1 MNNIADFIESLL
13 RDYFNISIPNI
24 HITDILEIT
33 IISVFLYKL
42 FKWMKSTRAWMLIR
56 GIIVVIGF
64 FFLAAVLQMSTILW
78 IGEKLLNAGL
88 IAFVVVFQPELRKA
102 LEQLGRQGLFKIV
115 PTSWNKTTILRF
127 SDQTK
132 NEIIKATMDMAA
144 RKVGSLIVIEQEV
157 MLQEYVRTGI
167 DIDAI
172 VSRQLLVNMFEKNT
186 PLHDG
191 AVIVRGNRVVSA
203 TCYLPLTE
211 NLELNKALGTRH
223 RAAIGISEVSDAVT
237 IVVSEETG
245 MISVTKDGNLYH
257 DLGREELSKILSKAQ
272 IIKIEHDKKAKE
284 SDKGT
289 KKKDIEIADSK
300 MSSKDEV
307 KKDTSQGKED
317 KDV

>member
-284 SDKGT
+284 SDKAT